1 MPKPKMTKSL
11 QMIASYKEHAH
22 GDEHRRIDRL
32 AKMYERYEIPSRKT
46 VLNICKALSAWDE
59 QTRAKGRLMY
69 LKYAKPQLYNIF
81 SPSDD
86 EQEQEQDEDSDDWSD
101 ATTRLARLASS

>member
-1 MPKPKMTKSL
+1 MTKSL

-32 AKMYERYEIPSRKT
+32 AKMYERYEISSGKA
-46 VLNICKALSAWDE
+46 VLNICKALSAYDE

-81 SPSDD
+81 SHSDD
-86 EQEQEQDEDSDDWSD
+86 ELEQDESSEDWIWEPVIG
-101 ATTRLARLASS
+101 